1 MLQQHAR
8 MTANTN
14 MINNYKNKI
23 ISFYK
28 ENKRMPV
35 YTEIMKLLGFKS
47 KNAVAKVID
56 KLITE
61 GVLDKDSSGH
71 IIPNKLIGEIPLL
84 GLVEAGFPTVAE
96 EIDLDMINIDDYL
109 IKDKDSSYM
118 LEVKGESMIDAGIH
132 EGDMVIA
139 EKVSSEGK
147 GKKEVR
153 DGDIVIA
160 LVDGGWTMK
169 YYRNRLGKIY
179 LEPANKN
186 FNNIYPEQE
195 LQIAAIVK
203 GVIRKY

>member
-1 MLQQHAR
+1 
-8 MTANTN
+8 
-14 MINNYKNKI
+14 
-23 ISFYK
+23 
-28 ENKRMPV
+28 MPV

-139 EKVSSEGK
+139 EKVSSEGH

-169 YYRNRLGKIY
+169 YYRNRLGKVY

-186 FNNIYPEQE
+186 FSNIYPESE
-195 LQIAAIVK
+195 LEIVAIVK

>member
-1 MLQQHAR
+1 ML
-8 MTANTN
+8 
-14 MINNYKNKI
+14 NNYKNKI

-28 ENKRMPV
+28 QNKRMPV
-35 YTEIMKLLGFKS
+35 YTEIMKLLNFKS

-56 KLITE
+56 KLIGE

-71 IIPNKLIGEIPLL
+71 LIPNKMIGEVPLL
-84 GLVEAGFPTVAE
+84 GFVEAGFPTVAE

-139 EKVSSEGK
+139 EKVGSEGK

-169 YYRNRLGKIY
+169 YYRNRLGKVY

-186 FNNIYPEQE
+186 FKNIYPEQE
-195 LQIAAIVK
+195 LEIAAIVK

>member
-1 MLQQHAR
+1 
-8 MTANTN
+8 

-23 ISFYK
+23 ISIYK
-28 ENKRMPV
+28 QNKRMPV
-35 YTEIMKLLGFKS
+35 YTEIMKLLNFKS

-56 KLITE
+56 KLINE

-186 FNNIYPEQE
+186 FNNIYPENE
-195 LQIAAIVK
+195 LEIAAIVK

>member
-1 MLQQHAR
+1 
-8 MTANTN
+8 
-14 MINNYKNKI
+14 
-23 ISFYK
+23 
-28 ENKRMPV
+28 MPV
-35 YTEIMKLLGFKS
+35 YTEIMKLLNFKS

-56 KLITE
+56 KLINE

-186 FNNIYPEQE
+186 FNNIYPENE
-195 LQIAAIVK
+195 LEIAAIVK

>member
-1 MLQQHAR
+1 
-8 MTANTN
+8 
-14 MINNYKNKI
+14 
-23 ISFYK
+23 
-28 ENKRMPV
+28 MPV

-56 KLITE
+56 KLIGE

-169 YYRNRLGKIY
+169 YYRNRLGKVY

>member
-1 MLQQHAR
+1 
-8 MTANTN
+8 

-35 YTEIMKLLGFKS
+35 YTEIMKLLNFKS

-56 KLITE
+56 KLVNE

-139 EKVSSEGK
+139 EKVSAEGK

-186 FNNIYPEQE
+186 FNNIYPENE
-195 LQIAAIVK
+195 LEIAAIVK